1 MITISKEIILDEFG
15 QDIGTKEIRNE
26 VIDHLDCKECITRE
40 IIKLH
45 KNRIVLDH
53 VIHRSEWTKIE

>member
-1 MITISKEIILDEFG
+1 MITISQEIILDEFG

-26 VIDHLDCKECITRE
+26 VIDHLDCMECITRE

-45 KNRIVLDH
+45 ENRIVLDQ
-53 VIHRSEWTKIE
+53 VIHRSEWTKI